1 MNPDDFMA
9 FKLMNCS
16 FLGLFRGL
24 QNYDEKT
31 YSVFP
36 KQCLEQISEPESSLD
51 QILVPEC
58 SLDQILVPNCCLDQ
72 ILVPEHILDQILV
85 F

>member
-36 KQCLEQISEPESSLD
+36 KQCLD

-58 SLDQILVPNCCLDQ
+58 FFRSDLSTKLLFRSDTSTRTYFRSDLSI
-72 ILVPEHILDQILV
+72 
-85 F
+85 